1 MLWAGGRIPLLLW
14 ACLLFLGV
22 LAGSGLTAEAAV
34 QLLGLTGSF
43 VAGSE
48 GEVGTGPFIPADS
61 HLPGV

>member
-1 MLWAGGRIPLLLW
+1 MLLW

-34 QLLGLTGSF
+34 QLLGPTGSF